1 MAKRGRKPGA
11 KRKGYF
17 YEREEQAVVD
27 YINSTDE
34 EEKNKIYNEILH
46 PVFSKMVESIIN
58 RYKLYPPDENFK
70 ETFDDTISF
79 LLTKINHFD
88 ASKGYKSYS
97 YCGTVCKNYL
107 IYKINQFNKNRN
119 RSEAYNESSG
129 GLSDN
134 IKFSYDDSESSE
146 SMLTELINK
155 TVEGIRQTINDKE
168 KNKLTDNQVIVG
180 EALIELLTN
189 WDEIFTQ
196 MGSNKYNKS
205 SILLFLKERTL
216 LTAKE
221 IRDSM
226 KIYKKQYYL
235 FKNDLLSE

>member
-1 MAKRGRKPGA
+1 MAKRGRKPGT

-27 YINSTDE
+27 YINETDE
-34 EEKNKIYNEILH
+34 VKKNKIYNEILH

-58 RYKLYPPDENFK
+58 RYKLYPPDECFK

-79 LLTKINHFD
+79 LMTKIEKFD
-88 ASKGYKSYS
+88 PTKGYKSYS
-97 YCGTVCKNYL
+97 YCGTICKNYL
-107 IYKINQFNKNRN
+107 IYKINQFTKNRN
-119 RSEAYNESSG
+119 RSESYSDINSD
-129 GLSDN
+129 LSDN
-134 IKFSYDDSESSE
+134 VKYLSDDNSGESF
-146 SMLTELINK
+146 LTELINK
-155 TVEGIRQTINDKE
+155 TVDGIRKTIEEKE
-168 KNKLTDNQVIVG
+168 SNKLTDNQIKVG

-189 WDEIFTQ
+189 WDDIFTQ

-216 LTAKE
+216 LTTKE

-226 KIYKKQYYL
+226 KIYKNQYYF